1 MSAEVGAGPKTGRR
15 HRTEL
20 QVRWGDMDAYQHINN
35 VAYAAYLQEARAEL
49 LAAAGVRASAH
60 ARHGTFVVA
69 RLKVQYL
76 RQLTFRPA
84 PIAVTTWVAAIS
96 PARITLRSEISEPED
111 DGLGPY
117 CTGLTVLVP
126 YDLDADFPRRVSDE
140 ERAALHHFL
149 VPD

>member
-1 MSAEVGAGPKTGRR
+1 MSVEAPSGVK
-15 HRTEL
+15 HRTEI
-20 QVRWGDMDAYQHINN
+20 QVRWGDMDAYRHVNN

-69 RLKVQYL
+69 RLKVTYL

-84 PIAVTTWVAAIS
+84 PVTVTTWVSAIS
-96 PARITLRSEISEPED
+96 PARITLRCEISEPVE

-117 CTGLTVLVP
+117 CKGLTVLVP
-126 YDLDADFPRRVSDE
+126 YDLETDFPRRVAEE
-140 ERAALHHFL
+140 ERTALAHFL

>member
-1 MSAEVGAGPKTGRR
+1 VSGDVATGLKHRAEI
-15 HRTEL
+15 
-20 QVRWGDMDAYQHINN
+20 QVRWGDQDAYQHVNN
-35 VAYAAYLQEARAEL
+35 VAYAAYLQEARAEM

-84 PIAVTTWVAAIS
+84 PVTVTTWVSAIS
-96 PARITLRSEISEPED
+96 PARITLRCEITEPED

-117 CTGLTVLVP
+117 VRGLTVLVP
-126 YDLDADFPRRVSDE
+126 YDLDKDFPRRVSDE
-140 ERAALHHFL
+140 ERAALTHFL
-149 VPD
+149 IPDET

>member
-1 MSAEVGAGPKTGRR
+1 MSVEAKTGVR
-15 HRTEL
+15 HRTEV
-20 QVRWGDMDAYQHINN
+20 QVRWGDMDAYQHVNN

-69 RLKVQYL
+69 RLKVTYL
-76 RQLTFRPA
+76 RQLSFRPA
-84 PIAVTTWVAAIS
+84 PVVVHTWVSAMS
-96 PARITLRSEISEPED
+96 PARITLRSEITEPVD

-126 YDLDADFPRRVSDE
+126 YDLEDDYPRRVSDE
-140 ERAALHHFL
+140 ERAALSHFL

>member
-1 MSAEVGAGPKTGRR
+1 MNVEAKSGVT

-20 QVRWGDMDAYQHINN
+20 QVRWGDMDAYQHVNN

-69 RLKVQYL
+69 RLKVTYL

-84 PIAVTTWVAAIS
+84 PIAVTTWVSAIS
-96 PARITLRSEISEPED
+96 PARITLRSEISEPVD

-117 CTGLTVLVP
+117 GTGLTVLVP
-126 YDLDADFPRRVSDE
+126 YDLEDDYPRRVSAD
-140 ERAALHHFL
+140 ERAALTHFL

>member
-1 MSAEVGAGPKTGRR
+1 MTVEARAGVW
-15 HRTEL
+15 HRTEV
-20 QVRWGDMDAYQHINN
+20 QVRWGDMDAYRHVNN

-69 RLKVQYL
+69 RLKVAYL
-76 RQLTFRPA
+76 RQLVFRPA
-84 PIAVTTWVAAIS
+84 PVVVTTWVSAMS
-96 PARITLRSEISEPED
+96 PARITLRSEITEPVD

-126 YDLDADFPRRVSDE
+126 YDLEDDYPRRVSDE
-140 ERAALHHFL
+140 ERAALSHFL

>member
-1 MSAEVGAGPKTGRR
+1 MTAPGTVGVK
-15 HRTEL
+15 HRTEI
-20 QVRWGDMDAYQHINN
+20 QVRWGDQDAYQHVNN
-35 VAYAAYLQEARAEL
+35 VAYAAYLQEARAEM
-49 LAAAGVRASAH
+49 LAAAGVRASAQ

-84 PIAVTTWVAAIS
+84 PVAVTTWVSAMS
-96 PARITLRSEISEPED
+96 PARITLRCEITEPTD

-126 YDLDADFPRRVSDE
+126 YDLDEDYPRRVSDE
-140 ERAALHHFL
+140 ERAALSHFL
-149 VPD
+149 IPDPA

>member
-1 MSAEVGAGPKTGRR
+1 VTIPGDAAVK
-15 HRTEL
+15 HRTEI
-20 QVRWGDMDAYQHINN
+20 QVRWGDQDAYQHVNN
-35 VAYAAYLQEARAEL
+35 VAYAAYLQEARAEM
-49 LAAAGVRASAH
+49 LAAAGVRAAAH

-84 PIAVTTWVAAIS
+84 PVAVTTWVSAMS
-96 PARITLRSEISEPED
+96 PARITLRCEITEPVD

-126 YDLDADFPRRVSDE
+126 YDLDEDYPRRVSDD
-140 ERAALHHFL
+140 EREALTHFL
-149 VPD
+149 IPDAS